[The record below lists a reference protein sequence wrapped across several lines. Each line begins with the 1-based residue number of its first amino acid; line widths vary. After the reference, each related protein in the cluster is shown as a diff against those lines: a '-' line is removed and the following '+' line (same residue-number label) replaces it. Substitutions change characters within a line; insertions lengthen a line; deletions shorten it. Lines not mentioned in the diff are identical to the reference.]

1 MSLRHSIGIHSEGI
15 FSAKW
20 TKRCPN
26 PTRLSYYSLFS
37 YFSYVYIYMHIYI
50 YIISNCIQLYSM
62 YNFMNY
68 VEHFCFQHVLR
79 DTAAFLAAAVAANR
93 AAMSA
98 MEARRQLAE
107 RKVFF

>member
-1 MSLRHSIGIHSEGI
+1 
-15 FSAKW
+15 
-20 TKRCPN
+20 
-26 PTRLSYYSLFS
+26 
-37 YFSYVYIYMHIYI
+37 
-50 YIISNCIQLYSM
+50 M

>member
-1 MSLRHSIGIHSEGI
+1 M
-15 FSAKW
+15 
-20 TKRCPN
+20 
-26 PTRLSYYSLFS
+26 
-37 YFSYVYIYMHIYI
+37 YMHAHI

-107 RKVFF
+107 RKVFFWFPQSILRYIWWYC

>member
-1 MSLRHSIGIHSEGI
+1 MSE
-15 FSAKW
+15 
-20 TKRCPN
+20 PN
-26 PTRLSYYSLFS
+26 KTVILFIILL
-37 YFSYVYIYMHIYI
+37 FLLCIYIYIYAHI

>member
-1 MSLRHSIGIHSEGI
+1 MSE
-15 FSAKW
+15 
-20 TKRCPN
+20 PN
-26 PTRLSYYSLFS
+26 KTVILFIILL
-37 YFSYVYIYMHIYI
+37 FLLCIYIYMHI

>member
-1 MSLRHSIGIHSEGI
+1 MSE
-15 FSAKW
+15 
-20 TKRCPN
+20 PN
-26 PTRLSYYSLFS
+26 KTVILFIILL
-37 YFSYVYIYMHIYI
+37 FLLCIYIYAHI

>member
-1 MSLRHSIGIHSEGI
+1 MSE
-15 FSAKW
+15 
-20 TKRCPN
+20 PN
-26 PTRLSYYSLFS
+26 KTVILFIILL
-37 YFSYVYIYMHIYI
+37 FLLCIYIYAHI
-50 YIISNCIQLYSM
+50 YIISNCIQLYFM